1 MPNASQQRWLKTHPK
16 PGPHFRTMRVRGA
29 AVLQAPGSTPSHPS
43 KFSLR
48 GPKGCMSLPG
58 PGGSVTMSLLLSSP
72 SATWVRRANPRL
84 RAGGALDGGAETLSH
99 PEEEDRGPVGT
110 PPQAAMRVRSG
121 LLWGGHV
128 CFSTSCHPQFRYL
141 LSPSIPVFFP
151 RRGHS
156 MPCLTPSREGK

>member
-1 MPNASQQRWLKTHPK
+1 MRK
-16 PGPHFRTMRVRGA
+16 PGSCWGLAKRLAAEMAEDAPQTGPPFRTMRVRGA

-72 SATWVRRANPRL
+72 STTWVRRANPRL

-110 PPQAAMRVRSG
+110 PPPR
-121 LLWGGHV
+121 LL
-128 CFSTSCHPQFRYL
+128 
-141 LSPSIPVFFP
+141 
-151 RRGHS
+151 
-156 MPCLTPSREGK
+156 